1 MVCNKFALRPRRPHY
16 VCATFFP
23 RPTSSYYMYVLT
35 TTLLRPYC
43 VLIPPRPRHVSF
55 EHVQNLTKTSA
66 SIKTS
71 LRPYYVPT
79 TSYKTVPRPHYVLN
93 FLGRSKDVVRTWPGV
108 DVTLL
113 NAFVHSILILFF
125 IIHEAHNNCIK
136 NAGLYNNPQ
145 TMKLKT
151 TPIYVI

>member
-1 MVCNKFALRPRRPHY
+1 MVCNKFASRPRRPHY
-16 VCATFFP
+16 VCATFFL
-23 RPTSSYYMYVLT
+23 RPTSSYYVLT
-35 TTLLRPYC
+35 TSLLRPYC

-71 LRPYYVPT
+71 LRSYYVPT
-79 TSYKTVPRPHYVLN
+79 TSYKTVPRPPHYVLN

-113 NAFVHSILILFF
+113 RKHIVSREN
-125 IIHEAHNNCIK
+125 K
-136 NAGLYNNPQ
+136 NK
-145 TMKLKT
+145 TETLK
-151 TPIYVI
+151 

>member
-1 MVCNKFALRPRRPHY
+1 MVCNKFASRPRRLHY
-16 VCATFFP
+16 VYATFFL
-23 RPTSSYYMYVLT
+23 RPTSSYHVLT
-35 TTLLRPYC
+35 TSLLRPYC

-79 TSYKTVPRPHYVLN
+79 MSFKTVPRPHYVLN

-108 DVTLL
+108 DVTL
-113 NAFVHSILILFF
+113 AFDKI
-125 IIHEAHNNCIK
+125 ND
-136 NAGLYNNPQ
+136 
-145 TMKLKT
+145 
-151 TPIYVI
+151 

>member
-1 MVCNKFALRPRRPHY
+1 MVCNKFASRPRRPHY
-16 VCATFFP
+16 VCTTFFL
-23 RPTSSYYMYVLT
+23 RPTSSYYVLT
-35 TTLLRPYC
+35 TSLLRDYC

-108 DVTLL
+108 DVTLTR
-113 NAFVHSILILFF
+113 VSIQCYSSYLCYS
-125 IIHEAHNNCIK
+125 EC
-136 NAGLYNNPQ
+136 
-145 TMKLKT
+145 
-151 TPIYVI
+151 

>member
-1 MVCNKFALRPRRPHY
+1 MVCNKFASRPRRPHY
-16 VCATFFP
+16 VCATFFL
-23 RPTSSYYMYVLT
+23 RPTSSYYVLT
-35 TTLLRPYC
+35 TSLLRPYC

-79 TSYKTVPRPHYVLN
+79 TSYKTVPRPHYVLI

-108 DVTLL
+108 DVTLATGPPKTYIHVL
-113 NAFVHSILILFF
+113 NDKYAC
-125 IIHEAHNNCIK
+125 E
-136 NAGLYNNPQ
+136 
-145 TMKLKT
+145 
-151 TPIYVI
+151 